1 MKTDNMDI
9 TIDDIINT
17 VKSYNPQANFD
28 LITKAY
34 NLAYEAHADQNVF
47 QVKCISH
54 THYMLL

>member
-1 MKTDNMDI
+1 MFFIISGVIKMKTDNMDI

-34 NLAYEAHADQNVF
+34 KIA
-47 QVKCISH
+47 
-54 THYMLL
+54 

>member
-34 NLAYEAHADQNVF
+34 NLAYEAHADQKTYF
-47 QVKCISH
+47 R
-54 THYMLL
+54 